1 MAPVITWLA
10 DPLSD
15 PALARGLLAALV
27 IGAVIPVLGTYVV
40 LRGMAFLGDAL
51 AHIILPGIVIASLL
65 GWPLILGALLVGI
78 AAALAIGAIG
88 QHTILREDTA
98 IGVVF
103 AAAFALGV
111 ALFSMQP
118 DYTEELEHVLFG
130 DLLQLSAGEVAVIA
144 AVGLLVVL
152 VVIGLFKEFLVLSFD
167 PLLATTMRLPVTLL
181 NNLMLVLL
189 AVVVVISYSAVGVV
203 LVLAMLV
210 TPTSAA
216 YLLTRRLP
224 TMMVSS
230 SVIGVISG
238 AVGFYL
244 AYYLGIASG
253 AAIVLVATVLF
264 GVVFAVAPRRGST
277 SARLPV
283 RQRQP

>member
-1 MAPVITWLA
+1 MPLTGWLL

-27 IGAVIPVLGTYVV
+27 IGGVIPVLGTYVV

-65 GWPLILGALLVGI
+65 GWPLILGALIVGV

-88 QHTILREDTA
+88 RRTILREDTA

-118 DYTEELEHVLFG
+118 DYSADLEHVLFG
-130 DLLQLSAGEVAVIA
+130 DLLQLSAANVTVICAVAA
-144 AVGLLVVL
+144 LVVL
-152 VVIGLFKEFLVLSFD
+152 VVVGLYKEFLVLSFD
-167 PLLATTMRLPVTLL
+167 RLLASTMRLPVELL

-189 AVVVVISYSAVGVV
+189 ALVIVISYSAVGVV

-216 YLLTRRLP
+216 YLVTRRLP
-224 TMMVSS
+224 TMMVLASTM
-230 SVIGVISG
+230 GVVSG
-238 AVGFYL
+238 VVGFYL

-253 AAIVLVATVLF
+253 AAIVLVATALF
-264 GVVFAVAPRRGST
+264 GVVFALVPARGG
-277 SARLPV
+277 AAHLPAF
-283 RQRQP
+283 RNHS